1 MGPGCG
7 PLGPIGNRGLGPNPG
22 PWSGEGPIPGRGP
35 CMKGSGPLGGNGG
48 RIPGRI
54 MSGGGGPLSKKK
66 KTATTINY
74 VSQLGEPRSLT
85 SPSQHFL

>member
-66 KTATTINY
+66 TATTINY

-85 SPSQHFL
+85 SVSQHLS